1 MAGETHQKTK
11 RERER
16 RGVGGGVLCTF
27 RSLVRSFLC
36 SLRLARSFARFV
48 RFASSLASFD
58 RSFPPFVVSR
68 AGSDSVL
75 LVHRRLQQLFTDRV
89 PACFTEAT
97 RRDDNGRIGSAASLF
112 LQEC

>member
-1 MAGETHQKTK
+1 MGCCAH
-11 RERER
+11 
-16 RGVGGGVLCTF
+16 
-27 RSLVRSFLC
+27 
-36 SLRLARSFARFV
+36 FV
-48 RFASSLASFD
+48 RSFD
-58 RSFPPFVVSR
+58 RSFVRSLRSFVRSFVRFIRSFVPLFVVSR